1 MVAGL
6 ADPAVSD
13 GSAVGELGVRDS
25 GDGDELVPPAV
36 GESEGAAFVGG
47 GLMAQAPRRTPAL
60 TMSAPRRPI
69 AIPQRSHIY
78 PVPDVSV
85 AVSVRMCGSSAIF
98 CQILRDIPVVSDSR
112 PSTVASTVWSV
123 VFSANRAAVL
133 LTRLN
138 SSEQ

>member
-1 MVAGL
+1 VVAGL
-6 ADPAVSD
+6 EDP
-13 GSAVGELGVRDS
+13 AVGELGTFNS
-25 GDGDELVPPAV
+25 GDGDELVGQAV
-36 GESEGAAFVGG
+36 GDVSGAAFVGG
-47 GLMAQAPRRTPAL
+47 GLMAQAPRRADAHKT
-60 TMSAPRRPI
+60 SAPRRPT

-85 AVSVRMCGSSAIF
+85 AVSVRTCGSSAIF